1 MSVRLHAWPAV
12 LSALA
17 ALALS
22 GCASQQFSLGT
33 SPAPEPPPTAAPL
46 PASIP
51 AQDLVGRWGLA
62 AYHKDEDRARTEAA
76 AREQCKQPYNISR
89 GPSGGVIMHLADQ
102 AQPTELGLKGGPDG
116 KNYIGPGED
125 PAGAARDR
133 EIVAFDGRV
142 LITRFTDPEV
152 AGRYGTSVYVR
163 CGAET
168 APRPKAAKTSA
179 KKS

>member
-1 MSVRLHAWPAV
+1 MSIRLHALAAV

-33 SPAPEPPPTAAPL
+33 SPPPEPPPAAAPL

-76 AREQCKQPYNISR
+76 ARGQCRQPYSISR

-102 AQPTELGLKGGPDG
+102 AQPTELSLKGGPDG

-125 PAGAARDR
+125 PAGGARDR

-163 CGAET
+163 CAAAGAPS
-168 APRPKAAKTSA
+168 AKAKTG
-179 KKS
+179 KKG